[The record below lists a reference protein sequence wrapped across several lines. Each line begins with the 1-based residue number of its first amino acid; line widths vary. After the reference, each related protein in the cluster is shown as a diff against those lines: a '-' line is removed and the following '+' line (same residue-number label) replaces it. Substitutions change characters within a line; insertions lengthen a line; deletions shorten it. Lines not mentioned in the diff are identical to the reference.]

1 MLLTGTVTAI
11 HLLTSCNTIFHAGSR
26 TTMNRSSDGF
36 YPAFDG
42 ESSNVSGVSWGAIF
56 AGAAAA
62 AALSMI
68 LVLLGFGLGF
78 SAVSPWAGEG
88 VSAKGLG
95 ISTIVWL
102 AATQIIASGL
112 GGYIAGRLRVKWA
125 NMHGDEVYF
134 RDTAHGFLAWCV
146 ATLVTATLVVGSVS
160 SIVSGGVQA
169 GASVAG
175 GAASAMTQ
183 AAGTAAANTS
193 SDQYG
198 YFVDSLF
205 RDDRPAAV
213 SDDAARGTVTRIFAQ
228 SLANGQLSPEDRTYL
243 AQLVA
248 QRTNLSQA
256 DAERRV
262 DEIYARTQKAIA
274 DAKVKA
280 QQAADTAA
288 KVAAWTSLWMF
299 IALLAGAFFASLSA
313 TFGGRRRDAV
323 EYVEVDTY
331 TTTTVPPVR

>member
-1 MLLTGTVTAI
+1 
-11 HLLTSCNTIFHAGSR
+11 
-26 TTMNRSSDGF
+26 MNRSSDGF
-36 YPAFDG
+36 YVAED
-42 ESSNVSGVSWGAIF
+42 ESSTLSGVSWGAIF

-62 AALSMI
+62 AALSLI

-78 SAVSPWAGEG
+78 SAVSPWANEG

-102 AATQIIASGL
+102 AFTQIIASGL

-160 SIVSGGVQA
+160 GMVRGGVQA

-175 GAASAMTQ
+175 GAASTLTQ
-183 AAGTAAANTS
+183 AAGTAAGNTD
-193 SDQYG
+193 SDRYG

-205 RDDRPAAV
+205 RDDRPAAAG
-213 SDDAARGTVTRIFAQ
+213 DDAARATVTRIFVR
-228 SLANGQLSPEDRTYL
+228 SLSNDGQLAAEDRTYL
-243 AQLVA
+243 VQLVA
-248 QRTNLSQA
+248 QRTNLTQA

-262 DEIYARTQKAIA
+262 DEVFAKAHKAVEDARLA
-274 DAKVKA
+274 AK
-280 QQAADTAA
+280 QAAATAA
-288 KVAAWTSLWMF
+288 KVASMTALWMF
-299 IALLAGAFFASLSA
+299 VALLIGAFFASFAA

-323 EYVEVDTY
+323 VYIESEAYV
-331 TTTTVPPVR
+331 TTPSVR

>member
-1 MLLTGTVTAI
+1 
-11 HLLTSCNTIFHAGSR
+11 
-26 TTMNRSSDGF
+26 MNRSSDGF
-36 YPAFDG
+36 YPAAD
-42 ESSNVSGVSWGAIF
+42 ESSTLSGVSWGAIF

-62 AALSMI
+62 AALSLI

-78 SAVSPWAGEG
+78 SAVSPWANEG

-102 AATQIIASGL
+102 AATQIIASGA

-125 NMHGDEVYF
+125 YMHGDEVYF

-146 ATLVTATLVVGSVS
+146 ATLVTATLVAGSVS
-160 SIVSGGVQA
+160 SLISGGVQA
-169 GASVAG
+169 GANVAG

-183 AAGTAAANTS
+183 VAGSAAVNSGG
-193 SDQYG
+193 DQYG

-213 SDDAARGTVTRIFAQ
+213 SDDAARGTVTRIFVR
-228 SLANGQLSPEDRTYL
+228 SLGNNGQLAAEDRTYL

-248 QRTNLSQA
+248 QRTNLTQA

-262 DEIYARTQKAIA
+262 DEIYARTQQAVA
-274 DAKVKA
+274 DAKLKA

-288 KVAAWTSLWMF
+288 KVAAWTTLWMF
-299 IALLAGAFFASLSA
+299 VALLAGAFFASLAA

-323 EYVEVDTY
+323 VYLETDSYV
-331 TTTTVPPVR
+331 TTTTAIR

>member
-1 MLLTGTVTAI
+1 
-11 HLLTSCNTIFHAGSR
+11 
-26 TTMNRSSDGF
+26 MNRSSEGF
-36 YPAFDG
+36 YPATD
-42 ESSNVSGVSWGAIF
+42 ESSTVSGVSWGAIF

-62 AALSMI
+62 AALSLI

-78 SAVSPWAGEG
+78 SAVSPWANEG
-88 VSAKGLG
+88 MSAKGLG

-102 AATQIIASGL
+102 AVTQIVASGA

-125 NMHGDEVYF
+125 YMHGDEVYF

-146 ATLVTATLVVGSVS
+146 ATLVTATLVAGSVS

-169 GASVAG
+169 GAQVAG
-175 GAASAMTQ
+175 GAATAMTA
-183 AAGTAAANTS
+183 AAGTAAANTD

-198 YFVDSLF
+198 YYIDSLF
-205 RDDRPAAV
+205 RNDQPAAV
-213 SDDAARGTVTRIFAQ
+213 SDEAARGTVTRIFVR
-228 SLANGQLSPEDRTYL
+228 SLSDGKLSPEDRTYL

-248 QRTNLSQA
+248 QRTNMTQA

-262 DEIYARTQKAIA
+262 DEVYARTQKAVA
-274 DAKVKA
+274 DAKLAA

-288 KVAAWTSLWMF
+288 KVAAWTTLWMF
-299 IALLAGAFFASLSA
+299 VALLAGAFFASLAA

-323 EYVEVDTY
+323 VYLESDTY
-331 TTTTVPPVR
+331 VTTAPIR

>member
-1 MLLTGTVTAI
+1 
-11 HLLTSCNTIFHAGSR
+11 
-26 TTMNRSSDGF
+26 MNRSSDGF
-36 YPAFDG
+36 YPAYEG

-62 AALSMI
+62 AALSLI

-95 ISTIVWL
+95 ISTIIWL

-160 SIVSGGVQA
+160 SIVSGGLQA

-175 GAASAMTQ
+175 GAAGAMTQ
-183 AAGTAAANTS
+183 AAGTAAGNTD
-193 SDQYG
+193 SDPYG

-228 SLANGQLSPEDRTYL
+228 SLANGQLSAEDRTYL

-248 QRTNLSQA
+248 QRTNLTQA

-288 KVAAWTSLWMF
+288 KVAALTSLWMF

-323 EYVEVDTY
+323 EYVEVETY
-331 TTTTVPPVR
+331 TTTTLPPVR

>member
-1 MLLTGTVTAI
+1 MI
-11 HLLTSCNTIFHAGSR
+11 
-26 TTMNRSSDGF
+26 RSSDGF
-36 YPAFDG
+36 YAASE
-42 ESSNVSGVSWGAIF
+42 ESSSLSGVSWGAIF

-62 AALSMI
+62 AALSLI

-78 SAVSPWAGEG
+78 SAVSPWAHEG

-95 ISTIVWL
+95 ISTIIWL
-102 AATQIIASGL
+102 AATQIVASGL

-169 GASVAG
+169 GANVIG
-175 GAASAMTQ
+175 GAASAATQ
-183 AAGTAAANTS
+183 AAGTAAGNTN

-205 RDDRPAAV
+205 RADSPAAV
-213 SDDAARGTVTRIFAQ
+213 SDDAARGTVTRIFAR
-228 SLANGQLSPEDRTYL
+228 SLSNDGQLAAEDRTYL
-243 AQLVA
+243 AQLVS
-248 QRTNLSQA
+248 QQTNLPQA

-262 DEIYARTQKAIA
+262 DEVYARTQKAVA
-274 DAKVKA
+274 DAKLAA

-299 IALLAGAFFASLSA
+299 IALLIGAFFASLAA

-323 EYVEVDTY
+323 EYLETDAYV
-331 TTTTVPPVR
+331 TTAPVR

>member
-1 MLLTGTVTAI
+1 
-11 HLLTSCNTIFHAGSR
+11 
-26 TTMNRSSDGF
+26 MNRSSDGF
-36 YPAFDG
+36 YPAYEG

-62 AALSMI
+62 AALSLI

-88 VSAKGLG
+88 ISAKGLG
-95 ISTIVWL
+95 ISTIIWL

-134 RDTAHGFLAWCV
+134 RDTAHGFLSWCV

-183 AAGTAAANTS
+183 AAGTAAANTD

-228 SLANGQLSPEDRTYL
+228 SLANGQLSAEDRTYL

-248 QRTNLSQA
+248 QRTNLTQA

-288 KVAAWTSLWMF
+288 KVAAWTTLWMF

-323 EYVEVDTY
+323 EYVEVETY
-331 TTTTVPPVR
+331 TTTTLPPVR

>member
-1 MLLTGTVTAI
+1 
-11 HLLTSCNTIFHAGSR
+11 
-26 TTMNRSSDGF
+26 MNRSSEGYF
-36 YPAFDG
+36 AASE
-42 ESSNVSGVSWGAIF
+42 ESSSLSGVSWGAIF

-62 AALSMI
+62 AALSLI

-78 SAVSPWAGEG
+78 SAVSPWANEG

-102 AATQIIASGL
+102 AVTQIVASGL

-134 RDTAHGFLAWCV
+134 RDTAHGFLSWCV

-160 SIVSGGVQA
+160 SIISGGVQA

-175 GAASAMTQ
+175 GAATAMTA
-183 AAGTAAANTS
+183 AAGTAAGSTN

-213 SDDAARGTVTRIFAQ
+213 SDDAARGTVTRIFVQ
-228 SLANGQLSPEDRTYL
+228 TLNNNGQLAPEDRTYL

-248 QRTNLSQA
+248 QRTNLTQA

-262 DEIYARTQKAIA
+262 DEVFAKTRKALE
-274 DAKVKA
+274 DAKLAA

-288 KVAAWTSLWMF
+288 TVAAMTALWMF
-299 IALLAGAFFASLSA
+299 VALLIGAFFASFFA

-323 EYVEVDTY
+323 VYVESDAY
-331 TTTTVPPVR
+331 ATTSTLPPVR

>member
-1 MLLTGTVTAI
+1 
-11 HLLTSCNTIFHAGSR
+11 
-26 TTMNRSSDGF
+26 MNRSSDGF
-36 YPAFDG
+36 YPAMD
-42 ESSNVSGVSWGAIF
+42 ESTTLSGVSWGAIF

-62 AALSMI
+62 AALSLI

-78 SAVSPWAGEG
+78 SAVSPWANEG

-102 AATQIIASGL
+102 AFTQIVASGL

-125 NMHGDEVYF
+125 YMHGDEVYF

-146 ATLVTATLVVGSVS
+146 ATLVTATLVAGSVS
-160 SIVSGGVQA
+160 SLVGGGVQA
-169 GASVAG
+169 GAHMVG
-175 GAASAMTQ
+175 GAASAATQ
-183 AAGTAAANTS
+183 AVGTAAGNTQG
-193 SDQYG
+193 DEYG

-205 RDDRPAAV
+205 RDDRPVAV
-213 SDDAARGTVTRIFAQ
+213 SDDAARGTVTRIFVR
-228 SLANGQLSPEDRTYL
+228 SLNRGELAAEDRTYL

-248 QRTNLSQA
+248 QRTNLTQA

-262 DEIYARTQKAIA
+262 DEVYARTQKAVA
-274 DAKVKA
+274 DAKLAA

-288 KVAAWTSLWMF
+288 KVAAWTTLWMF
-299 IALLAGAFFASLSA
+299 VALLAGAFFASLAA

-323 EYVEVDTY
+323 VYLETDTY
-331 TTTTVPPVR
+331 VTAAPIR

>member
-1 MLLTGTVTAI
+1 
-11 HLLTSCNTIFHAGSR
+11 
-26 TTMNRSSDGF
+26 MNRSSDGF
-36 YPAFDG
+36 YPATE
-42 ESSNVSGVSWGAIF
+42 ESSALSGVSWGAIF

-62 AALSMI
+62 AALSLI

-78 SAVSPWAGEG
+78 SAVSPWAHEG

-102 AATQIIASGL
+102 AFTQIVASGL

-125 NMHGDEVYF
+125 YMHGDEVYF

-146 ATLVTATLVVGSVS
+146 ATLVTATLVAGSVS

-169 GASVAG
+169 GAQVAG
-175 GAASAMTQ
+175 GAATAMTQ
-183 AAGTAAANTS
+183 AAGTAVGNTD

-198 YFVDSLF
+198 YYIDSLF

-213 SDDAARGTVTRIFAQ
+213 NDDAARGTVTRIFVR
-228 SLANGQLSPEDRTYL
+228 SLSNGQLAAEDRTYL

-248 QRTNLSQA
+248 QRTNLTQA

-262 DEIYARTQKAIA
+262 DEVYARTQKAVA
-274 DAKVKA
+274 DAKLAA

-288 KVAAWTSLWMF
+288 KVAAWTTLWMF
-299 IALLAGAFFASLSA
+299 VALLAGAFFASLA
-313 TFGGRRRDAV
+313 AIFGGRRRDAV
-323 EYVEVDTY
+323 VYLETDTY
-331 TTTTVPPVR
+331 VTTAPIR

>member
-1 MLLTGTVTAI
+1 
-11 HLLTSCNTIFHAGSR
+11 
-26 TTMNRSSDGF
+26 MNRSSDGF
-36 YPAFDG
+36 YPAFEG

-62 AALSMI
+62 AALSLI

-183 AAGTAAANTS
+183 AAGTAAANTDS
-193 SDQYG
+193 NQYG

-248 QRTNLSQA
+248 QRTNLTQA

-323 EYVEVDTY
+323 EYVEVETY
-331 TTTTVPPVR
+331 TTTTLPPVR

>member
-1 MLLTGTVTAI
+1 
-11 HLLTSCNTIFHAGSR
+11 
-26 TTMNRSSDGF
+26 MNRSSDGF
-36 YPAFDG
+36 YPALD
-42 ESSNVSGVSWGAIF
+42 ESTTLSGVSWGAIF

-62 AALSMI
+62 AALSLI

-78 SAVSPWAGEG
+78 SAVSPWANEG
-88 VSAKGLG
+88 ISAKSLG
-95 ISTIVWL
+95 ITTIVWL
-102 AATQIIASGL
+102 AFTQIVASGL

-125 NMHGDEVYF
+125 YMHSDEVYF

-146 ATLVTATLVVGSVS
+146 ATLVTATLVAGSVS
-160 SIVSGGVQA
+160 GIVSGGVQA
-169 GASVAG
+169 GAQVAG

-183 AAGTAAANTS
+183 VAGTAAANTD

-198 YFVDSLF
+198 YYIDSLF

-213 SDDAARGTVTRIFAQ
+213 SDDAVHGTVTRIFVR
-228 SLANGQLSPEDRTYL
+228 SLANDGQLAAEDRTYL

-248 QRTNLSQA
+248 QRTNLTQA

-262 DEIYARTQKAIA
+262 DEVYARTQKAVA
-274 DAKVKA
+274 DAKLAA

-288 KVAAWTSLWMF
+288 KVAAMTTLWMF
-299 IALLAGAFFASLSA
+299 VALLAGAFFASLAA

-323 EYVEVDTY
+323 VYVETDTY
-331 TTTTVPPVR
+331 VTAPPVR

>member
-1 MLLTGTVTAI
+1 
-11 HLLTSCNTIFHAGSR
+11 
-26 TTMNRSSDGF
+26 MNRSSEGF
-36 YPAFDG
+36 YTATD
-42 ESSNVSGVSWGAIF
+42 ESSTVSGVSWGAIF

-62 AALSMI
+62 AALSLI

-78 SAVSPWAGEG
+78 SAVSPWANEG
-88 VSAKGLG
+88 MSAKGLG

-102 AATQIIASGL
+102 AVTQIIASGA

-125 NMHGDEVYF
+125 YMHGDEVYF

-146 ATLVTATLVVGSVS
+146 ATLVTATLVAGSVS

-169 GASVAG
+169 GAQVAG
-175 GAASAMTQ
+175 GAANAVTQ
-183 AAGTAAANTS
+183 AAGTAAANTD

-198 YFVDSLF
+198 YYIDSLF

-213 SDDAARGTVTRIFAQ
+213 SDDAARGTVTRIFVR
-228 SLANGQLSPEDRTYL
+228 SLSDGQLAPEDRTYL

-248 QRTNLSQA
+248 QRTNLTQA

-262 DEIYARTQKAIA
+262 DEVYARTQKAVA
-274 DAKVKA
+274 DAKLAA

-288 KVAAWTSLWMF
+288 KVAAWTTLWMF
-299 IALLAGAFFASLSA
+299 VALLAGAFFASLAA

-323 EYVEVDTY
+323 VYVETDTY
-331 TTTTVPPVR
+331 VTTAPIR

>member
-1 MLLTGTVTAI
+1 
-11 HLLTSCNTIFHAGSR
+11 
-26 TTMNRSSDGF
+26 MNRSSDGF
-36 YPAFDG
+36 YPAID
-42 ESSNVSGVSWGAIF
+42 ESTTLSGVSWGAIF

-62 AALSMI
+62 AALSLI

-78 SAVSPWAGEG
+78 SAVSPWANEG
-88 VSAKGLG
+88 VSAKSLG

-102 AATQIIASGL
+102 AVTQIVASGL

-125 NMHGDEVYF
+125 YMHTDEVYF

-146 ATLVTATLVVGSVS
+146 ATLVTATLVAGSVS
-160 SIVSGGVQA
+160 SLVSGGVQA
-169 GASVAG
+169 GAQVVG
-175 GAASAMTQ
+175 GAASAATQ
-183 AAGTAAANTS
+183 AAGTAAANTN

-198 YFVDSLF
+198 YYIDSLF

-213 SDDAARGTVTRIFAQ
+213 SDDAARGTVTRIFVR
-228 SLANGQLSPEDRTYL
+228 SLSDGQLSAEDRTYL

-248 QRTNLSQA
+248 QRTNLTQA

-262 DEIYARTQKAIA
+262 DEVYARTQKAVA
-274 DAKVKA
+274 DAKQAA

-288 KVAAWTSLWMF
+288 KVAAWTTLWMF
-299 IALLAGAFFASLSA
+299 VALLLGAFFASFAA

-323 EYVEVDTY
+323 VYLETDTY
-331 TTTTVPPVR
+331 VTTTPVR

>member
-1 MLLTGTVTAI
+1 
-11 HLLTSCNTIFHAGSR
+11 
-26 TTMNRSSDGF
+26 MNRSSDGF
-36 YPAFDG
+36 YPAYEG

-62 AALSMI
+62 AALSLI

-95 ISTIVWL
+95 ISTIIWL

-112 GGYIAGRLRVKWA
+112 GGYIAGRLRVRWA

-183 AAGTAAANTS
+183 AAGTAASNTD

-228 SLANGQLSPEDRTYL
+228 SLANGQLSAEDRSYL

-248 QRTNLSQA
+248 QRTNLTQA

-323 EYVEVDTY
+323 EYVEVETY
-331 TTTTVPPVR
+331 TTTTLPPVR

>member
-1 MLLTGTVTAI
+1 
-11 HLLTSCNTIFHAGSR
+11 
-26 TTMNRSSDGF
+26 MNRSSEGYYAAAD
-36 YPAFDG
+36 
-42 ESSNVSGVSWGAIF
+42 ESSTLSGVSWGAIF

-62 AALSMI
+62 AALSLI

-78 SAVSPWAGEG
+78 SAVSPWANEG

-134 RDTAHGFLAWCV
+134 RDTAHGFLSWCV
-146 ATLVTATLVVGSVS
+146 ATLVAATLIVGSVS
-160 SIVSGGVQA
+160 SIISGGVQA

-183 AAGTAAANTS
+183 AAGTAAANTD

-198 YFVDSLF
+198 YFIDSLF

-213 SDDAARGTVTRIFAQ
+213 SDDAARGTVTRIFVR
-228 SLANGQLSPEDRTYL
+228 SLSNEDLSPEDRTYL

-248 QRTNLSQA
+248 QRTNLTQA

-262 DEIYARTQKAIA
+262 DEVYARAQKAVA
-274 DAKVKA
+274 DAKVAA

-288 KVAAWTSLWMF
+288 KIAAWTALWMF
-299 IALLAGAFFASLSA
+299 VALLAGAFFASFAA

-323 EYVEVDTY
+323 VYLESDAYV
-331 TTTTVPPVR
+331 TTNTLPPVR

>member
-1 MLLTGTVTAI
+1 
-11 HLLTSCNTIFHAGSR
+11 
-26 TTMNRSSDGF
+26 MNRSSDGF
-36 YPAFDG
+36 YPAME
-42 ESSNVSGVSWGAIF
+42 ESTSLSGVSWGAIF

-62 AALSMI
+62 AALSLI

-78 SAVSPWAGEG
+78 SAVSPWANEG

-102 AATQIIASGL
+102 AFTQIIASGL

-146 ATLVTATLVVGSVS
+146 ATLVTATLVAGSVS
-160 SIVSGGVQA
+160 SVVGGGVQA
-169 GASVAG
+169 GANVVG
-175 GAASAMTQ
+175 GAASVATQ
-183 AAGTAAANTS
+183 AVGTAAGNTQG
-193 SDQYG
+193 DEYG

-205 RDDRPAAV
+205 RDDRPVAV
-213 SDDAARGTVTRIFAQ
+213 NDDAARGAVSRIFVR
-228 SLANGQLSPEDRTYL
+228 SLSVGGLTPEDRTYL

-248 QRTNLSQA
+248 QRTNLTQA

-262 DEIYARTQKAIA
+262 DEVYARTQKAVA
-274 DAKVKA
+274 DAKQAA

-288 KVAAWTSLWMF
+288 KVAAWTTLWMF
-299 IALLAGAFFASLSA
+299 VALLAGAFFASLAA

-323 EYVEVDTY
+323 VYLQSDAYVTSI
-331 TTTTVPPVR
+331 PVR

>member
-1 MLLTGTVTAI
+1 
-11 HLLTSCNTIFHAGSR
+11 
-26 TTMNRSSDGF
+26 MNRSSDGF
-36 YPAFDG
+36 YPAA
-42 ESSNVSGVSWGAIF
+42 EEASTLSGVSWGAIF

-62 AALSMI
+62 AALSLI

-78 SAVSPWAGEG
+78 SAVSPWANEG

-102 AATQIIASGL
+102 AVTQIIASGA

-125 NMHGDEVYF
+125 YMHGDEVYF

-146 ATLVTATLVVGSVS
+146 ATLVTATLVAGSVS
-160 SIVSGGVQA
+160 SVVSGGVQA
-169 GASVAG
+169 GAQVAG

-183 AAGTAAANTS
+183 VAGQAAANTD

-198 YFVDSLF
+198 YYIDSLF

-228 SLANGQLSPEDRTYL
+228 SLKDGQLSAEDRTYL

-248 QRTNLSQA
+248 QRTNLTQA

-262 DEIYARTQKAIA
+262 DEVYARTQKAVA
-274 DAKVKA
+274 DAKLAA

-288 KVAAWTSLWMF
+288 KVAAWTTLWMF
-299 IALLAGAFFASLSA
+299 VALLIGAFFASFAA

-323 EYVEVDTY
+323 VYLETDTY
-331 TTTTVPPVR
+331 VTTTPVR

>member
-1 MLLTGTVTAI
+1 
-11 HLLTSCNTIFHAGSR
+11 
-26 TTMNRSSDGF
+26 MNRSPDGY
-36 YPAFDG
+36 YPALE
-42 ESSNVSGVSWGAIF
+42 ESSSVSGVSWGAIF

-102 AATQIIASGL
+102 AVTQIIASGM

-146 ATLVTATLVVGSVS
+146 ATLVTAVLVVGSVS
-160 SIVSGGVQA
+160 SVVSGGVQA
-169 GASVAG
+169 GANAVG
-175 GAASAMTQ
+175 GAAGAMSQ
-183 AAGTAAANTS
+183 AAGSAAANTD

-243 AQLVA
+243 AQLVS
-248 QRTNLSQA
+248 QRTNLTQA

-262 DEIYARTQKAIA
+262 DEIYANTQKAIA
-274 DAKVKA
+274 DAKLKA

-288 KVAAWTSLWMF
+288 KVAAYTSLWMF
-299 IALLAGAFFASLSA
+299 VALLAGAFFASLAA

-331 TTTTVPPVR
+331 TTTTAVR